1 VSSYFHR
8 DDPGLLNA
16 RQESAWDSF
25 LKALAEFT
33 PEIIDGLKGAPVKAF
48 REVANEYKK
57 ISSYEFGSALCQSDG
72 RPILNPRPL
81 GDLALLICSLDG
93 KVQWTNWPPSSP
105 FREPAMQKS
114 VSKLSDVMREW
125 AAHFLTFRGNP
136 HFGLVNAALHTMHQ
150 WLVKP
155 ESMASTERLE
165 HAKIF
170 TRRSIPISQYEIQ
183 IDGWNPRLETEKQ
196 FNARFKRRVNELNRF
211 VKGHVREM
219 KRQLAKPDVKRNP
232 AHYQWVA
239 FRLARRMTYPEIT
252 KLCAAGN
259 PESLDDATIRK
270 GVKVALQ
277 FLGLQDVTTPR
288 HLAV

>member
-1 VSSYFHR
+1 LLSYFHR
-8 DDPGLLNA
+8 DDPGLPNA
-16 RQESAWDSF
+16 RHESAWDSF

-48 REVANEYKK
+48 HEVANEYKK
-57 ISSYEFGSALCQSDG
+57 ISSYDFGSAFCQSDG
-72 RPILNPRPL
+72 RRTLNPRPL
-81 GDLALLICSLDG
+81 GDLALLICSPDG
-93 KVQWTNWPPSSP
+93 KVQWTDWSPSAP

-114 VSKLSDVMREW
+114 VLKLSDVMREW
-125 AAHFLTFRGNP
+125 AANFLTFRGNP
-136 HFGLVNAALHTMHQ
+136 HFGLVNAGLHTMHQ
-150 WLVKP
+150 WLVEP
-155 ESMASTERLE
+155 ESVASTKWFE

-170 TRRSIPISQYEIQ
+170 TRRTIPVSLYEIQ

-196 FNARFKRRVNELNRF
+196 FNARFKRRINELNRQ

-219 KRQLAKPDVKRNP
+219 KRQLADPDAKRNP
-232 AHYQWVA
+232 AHYQWAA

-252 KLCAAGN
+252 KLCTAGN

-270 GVKVALQ
+270 GVKVALKC
-277 FLGLQDVTTPR
+277 LELQDVTTPR